1 MSNSTKSKS
10 TKNDFINKLATMTP
24 EDINIFIREK
34 GKQPKLMKPFQ
45 KVMYNIDGTEMEDSN
60 A

>member
-1 MSNSTKSKS
+1 
-10 TKNDFINKLATMTP
+10 MTP